1 MRQKSPHNKKEN
13 TMNMKNHVQLIGRLG
28 ANPEVKILDN
38 GTKLARFS
46 VAVTETYTTKLGE
59 KVNDVQWHA
68 IVAWGNLA
76 TIAERLLY
84 KGTQVTI
91 DGKLFNRTFTNK
103 EGLKRNMTEIVAN
116 ELFVFHYKAIEE
128 KEAA

>member
-1 MRQKSPHNKKEN
+1 M
-13 TMNMKNHVQLIGRLG
+13 MNIKNHVQLIGRLG

-46 VAVTETYTTKLGE
+46 VAVTETYTTKSGE

-68 IVAWGNLA
+68 IVAWGGLA
-76 TIAERLLY
+76 TIAERILQ

-103 EGLKRNMTEIVAN
+103 EGVKRNMTEIVAN
-116 ELFVFHYKAIEE
+116 ELFVFHQKA
-128 KEAA
+128 A

>member
-1 MRQKSPHNKKEN
+1 
-13 TMNMKNHVQLIGRLG
+13 MNIKNHVQLIGRLG

-46 VAVTETYTTKLGE
+46 VAVTETYTTKNGE

-68 IVAWGNLA
+68 IVAWGGLA
-76 TIAERLLY
+76 NIAERLLH

-91 DGKLFNRTFTNK
+91 DGKLFNRSFTNK
-103 EGLKRNMTEIVAN
+103 EGVKRNMTEIVAN
-116 ELFVFHYKAIEE
+116 ELFVFHQKA
-128 KEAA
+128 A